1 MKTVE
6 LEIGSPEWQS
16 AFTASKAA
24 AMMGV
29 SKYQTRSEL
38 VRQMATGISKE
49 VDAQTQSRFDRG
61 HEIEAIARTFAE
73 EEMDLDI
80 DSRLEPITY
89 AGEFDGITLFASLDG
104 QFLPNNWECKSL
116 NDELRESLAIGV
128 IPDRYHPQMEQG
140 LMVSDAD
147 SCLFTASDGT
157 REGTMHAWYK
167 PNIALR
173 KRIIAGWKQLAEDVA
188 NYQHVEVIPAAV
200 AVPQMGLP
208 SVFIQV
214 QGSIALID
222 NLDVF
227 GGMLTE
233 YIARINK
240 KPETDQEFANLEAAA
255 KTLKRAEEELDA
267 AENSALGQAVSIDNM
282 RKTVALYRSMAR
294 DNRLLIE
301 KLVKAEKENR
311 RGEILTKAKLKMFD
325 HTANLNRRLGDNWM
339 PVHQGN
345 FAESIKGLKSLDS
358 MREKI
363 DNALRDAMF
372 EASEIADR
380 IESNSKALTDA
391 QGNNWNFLFHDFG
404 QVCTKQ
410 EDDFA
415 ALVAMRSGQHRAE
428 NEKRQ
433 EAERAKIRA
442 EELAN
447 AQAKL
452 NEEAEKIRA
461 EERAKAQKEQD
472 SRDDEMKRRWAL
484 EQDRLAGERA
494 IEAANVEKRAANE
507 SDALQ
512 HGFGPVKEITD
523 EEKRA
528 VVVENQDPIA
538 KFIASRDFKAE
549 VGKVRAILVEYEKF
563 KAALGLRM
571 AA

>member
-6 LEIGSPEWQS
+6 LGIGSPEWQL
-16 AFTASKAA
+16 AFTASKTA
-24 AMMGV
+24 AMLGI
-29 SKYQTRSEL
+29 SKYQTRGEL
-38 VRQMATGISKE
+38 LRQMATGITKE
-49 VDAQTQSRFDRG
+49 VDAHTQARFDRG

-73 EEMDLDI
+73 EELDLSI
-80 DSRLEPITY
+80 DDHLSPATY
-89 AGEFDGITLFASLDG
+89 TGEFEGITLFASLDG
-104 QFLPNNWECKSL
+104 QFLPNNWECKTM
-116 NDELRESLAIGV
+116 NADLREALSSAV
-128 IPDRYHPQMEQG
+128 IPAQYQPQLEQG
-140 LMVSDAD
+140 LMVSGAE

-157 REGTMHAWYK
+157 RDGTLHAWYK
-167 PNIALR
+167 SNPALR
-173 KRIIAGWKQLAEDVA
+173 KRIIAGWKQFKEDIA
-188 NYQHVEVIPAAV
+188 NYEHIEVIPAAV

-208 SVFIQV
+208 SVSIQV

-240 KPETDQEFANLEAAA
+240 KPETDQDFANLEASA
-255 KTLKRAEEELDA
+255 KILKRAEEELDA
-267 AENSALGQAVSIDNM
+267 AENSALGQAVSIDAM

-311 RGEILTKAKLKMFD
+311 RGEILTSAKLKMFD
-325 HTANLNRRLGDNWM
+325 HTANLNRRLGANWM

-372 EASEIADR
+372 EANETADL
-380 IESNSKALTDA
+380 IER
-391 QGNNWNFLFHDFG
+391 NWKMVEDKTLVPDFP
-404 QVCTKQ
+404 QICTKQ
-410 EDDFA
+410 AEDFDSLVTLRKMNRDIEQA
-415 ALVAMRSGQHRAE
+415 AKL
-428 NEKRQ
+428 

-452 NEEAEKIRA
+452 NEEADKIRA
-461 EERAKAQKEQD
+461 DEREKAKAEHEAQNKEIRKQLD
-472 SRDDEMKRRWAL
+472 S
-484 EQDRLAGERA
+484 
-494 IEAANVEKRAANE
+494 ANMA
-507 SDALQ
+507 DALQ
-512 HGFGPVKEITD
+512 HGFGTAITA

-528 VVVENQDPIA
+528 VVIENQDPIA